1 MAKNPDCNYEVL
13 HYGSLRFV
21 TPYQEWHNERS
32 FPPLPEPVVHGAGVR
47 DVPLSR
53 RVILVRQQ
61 RRNWGEFQEELLPP
75 AHTETCGL
83 GPPRPIEI
91 CRCRQGDHE

>member
-1 MAKNPDCNYEVL
+1 MANNPECNYEVL

-21 TPYQEWHNERS
+21 TPYQDWHTERS
-32 FPPLPEPVVHGAGVR
+32 YPPLPDPAVQGAEVR
-47 DVPLSR
+47 EVPLGR
-53 RVILVRQQ
+53 RILVRQ
-61 RRNWGEFQEELLPP
+61 RRSRGEFQEDLLP

-83 GPPRPIEI
+83 GPPQRIEI